1 MNRASRSHAVSPAKT
16 QPSGAMI
23 RSRSNHVLPREAT
36 IPPTTVLVPF
46 QDFSRS
52 RDKDSLLRT
61 QAKIGKSMLM
71 KATSTTVLP
80 GLPAESTILKQQIAK
95 YQFKT
100 PPRSR
105 KRPVNLASSVT
116 DVLQFIRNPPKLHD
130 SFLRPKLPKLDYSTK
145 SHLRDSS
152 FERTAAHTGSET
164 EPVTARHEPTPERVL
179 STKLRPVKAGRTP
192 LQGAE
197 GTLPAVVDTFRLRTR
212 TGVMYGKPKKFNQDA
227 NLALQDFASTKN
239 QYYFAVF
246 DGHGSL
252 GHEVAGFVK
261 RVLPLY
267 IDNALPHYCKC
278 YSVRTQFHHLT
289 GEDQQ
294 RVRNAL
300 FQAHM
305 AVAED
310 LAAQRIIDVVFS
322 GTTAVSV
329 LIRGRL
335 VLCSNVGDSRA
346 VVGRLTPDGWLAIP
360 LSNDH
365 KPNDPEEQAR
375 IEQNN
380 GRVEPYTG
388 VRSIQTLQGALSV
401 RTECG

>member
-1 MNRASRSHAVSPAKT
+1 MLLKT
-16 QPSGAMI
+16 
-23 RSRSNHVLPREAT
+23 
-36 IPPTTVLVPF
+36 
-46 QDFSRS
+46 
-52 RDKDSLLRT
+52 
-61 QAKIGKSMLM
+61 
-71 KATSTTVLP
+71 TSAAALP
-80 GLPAESTILKQQIAK
+80 GLSAESAILKQQITK

-105 KRPVNLASSVT
+105 KRPVNLTSSVT

-130 SFLRPKLPKLDYSTK
+130 SFLRQKLPKLDYSTK
-145 SHLRDSS
+145 SHIRDSS
-152 FERTAAHTGSET
+152 FERITAPTGAET
-164 EPVTARHEPTPERVL
+164 EPVTARHHPTPERVL
-179 STKLRPVKAGRTP
+179 STKFRPVKPTRTP
-192 LQGAE
+192 LQGADSS
-197 GTLPAVVDTFRLRTR
+197 LPAVVDTFRVRTR
-212 TGVMYGKPKKFNQDA
+212 MGVMYGKPKKFNQDA
-227 NLALQDFASTKN
+227 TLTLQDFASTKN

-252 GHEVAGFVK
+252 GHEVSGFVK

-267 IDNALPHYCKC
+267 IDNALPRYRKSH
-278 YSVRTQFHHLT
+278 SVRTQYHNLT
-289 GEDQQ
+289 GEDQK
-294 RVRNAL
+294 RVRSAL
-300 FQAHM
+300 FQAHL

-310 LAAQRIIDVVFS
+310 LAAQRIIDVTFS

-388 VRSIQTLQGALSV
+388 VRYI
-401 RTECG
+401 

>member
-1 MNRASRSHAVSPAKT
+1 MNRASRSHAVSPAKS
-16 QPSGAMI
+16 QLQDAMI
-23 RSRSNHVLPREAT
+23 RSRSTHVLPREPT
-36 IPPTTVLVPF
+36 LPPTTVLVPF
-46 QDFSRS
+46 QDFPKS
-52 RDKDSLLRT
+52 RDKDSLTRT

-71 KATSTTVLP
+71 KASSTTALP
-80 GLPAESTILKQQIAK
+80 GLPAESSILKQQIAK

-105 KRPVNLASSVT
+105 KRPVHLASSVT

-152 FERTAAHTGSET
+152 FERIAAPTGSET

-179 STKLRPVKAGRTP
+179 SKLRPVKAGRTP

-212 TGVMYGKPKKFNQDA
+212 MGVMYGKPKKFNQDA
-227 NLALQDFASTKN
+227 TLALQDFASTKN

-246 DGHGSL
+246 DGHGTL

-267 IDNALPHYCKC
+267 IDNALPRYCKC
-278 YSVRTQFHHLT
+278 HSVRTQYHQLT

-388 VRSIQTLQGALSV
+388 VRSIQTPQVVSSV
-401 RTECG
+401 LTEYG